1 VPGAGACPGGLRAGR
16 GQDPNPLAGGVSVH
30 DSGDINLISLI
41 GICVPLSE
49 DRMRFEFCH
58 ICPQEYVLPSLIRR
72 RYYQPTG
79 GRDLEKELMTGF

>member
-1 VPGAGACPGGLRAGR
+1 M
-16 GQDPNPLAGGVSVH
+16 SVH

-49 DRMRFEFCH
+49 DRMRFELCH
-58 ICPQEYVLPSLIRR
+58 ICPQESILPSLIRR
-72 RYYQPTG
+72 HYYLLRG